1 MKAIILSAGQ
11 GKRLLPL
18 TSEEPKCLLP
28 TDNHRPVLELQLEA
42 FEQCGIERITVMVG
56 FGADRVERF
65 LEGYPTRHLQIH
77 TRYNPFFATSNNLAT
92 CWLAIPEMTEDFIL
106 LNGDT
111 VFESAVLQRLL
122 TAPPAPVT
130 LTIDQKDTLYDE
142 DDMKVFLNGGSRLKA
157 VGKTLPAAMT
167 HGESIGL
174 MRFCNRGVAAF
185 RTTLDTAIRTP
196 EGLQRWY
203 LSVINTMAEHEHV
216 DTVSIK
222 GLWWG
227 EIDTPEDLA
236 DVRAHFVRRAAALSS
251 RSQLES
257 TFASS
262 LHVGDC
268 VGGASSSLGAHLTK
282 AGR

>member
-18 TSEEPKCLLP
+18 TNEEPKCLLP
-28 TDNHRPVLELQLEA
+28 TDGRRPVLELQLEA
-42 FEQCGIERITVMVG
+42 FEHCGIEQVTVMVG
-56 FGADRVERF
+56 FGAARVERF
-65 LEGYPTRHLQIH
+65 LTAYPTRRLHIQ

-92 CWLAIPEMTEDFIL
+92 CWLAMPEMTEDFIL

-111 VFESAVLQRLL
+111 VFETTVLQRLL
-122 TAPPAPVT
+122 ATPSAPVT
-130 LTIDQKDTLYDE
+130 LTIDQKDTPYDE
-142 DDMKVFLNGGSRLKA
+142 DDMKVSLNGGSRLKA
-157 VGKTLPAAMT
+157 VGKTLPSSMT

-174 MRFCNRGVAAF
+174 MRFRGRGVDAF
-185 RTTLDTAIRTP
+185 RAALDLAIRAP

-236 DVRAHFVRRAAALSS
+236 KVQAHFLPRAAAP
-251 RSQLES
+251 
-257 TFASS
+257 SS
-262 LHVGDC
+262 LSPIE
-268 VGGASSSLGAHLTK
+268 ATFSSPRHN
-282 AGR
+282 